1 MQWYTPDKTQALRPL
16 LSQLFTSGAHSRGSK
31 VTQHAPTDQRR
42 KMTQGHNV
50 FQAASLPCDLAH
62 MTHGDSHVINRVNQI
77 YQPGC

>member
-16 LSQLFTSGAHSRGSK
+16 LGQLFTSGAHGRGSK
-31 VTQHAPTDQRR
+31 VTQHAPTHQRR
-42 KMTQGHNV
+42 KMTQGHNI

-62 MTHGDSHVINRVNQI
+62 GDSHVINRINQI